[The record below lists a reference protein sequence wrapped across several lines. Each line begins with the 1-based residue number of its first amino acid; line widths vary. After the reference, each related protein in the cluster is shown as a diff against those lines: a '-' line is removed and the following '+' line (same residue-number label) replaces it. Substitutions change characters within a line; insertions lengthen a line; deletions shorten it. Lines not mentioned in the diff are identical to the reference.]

1 MRFLYLHGF
10 ASSPQSRKAQAFQAA
25 FAARGIP
32 LEIPAL
38 DGGDFE
44 HLTISGQLSLIED
57 VLKAE
62 PVRLI
67 GSSMGGYLAALYA
80 AAHPE
85 VSRLVLLAPAFAFA
99 PRWQREDRKDLEVFH
114 YGEGIVRRVHYG
126 LIEDALKYAPL
137 PDFTQPALIFHGLHD
152 DVVPIGYSRD
162 FIATHPNAQ
171 LVELESDHEL
181 LNVMERVVTEAVPF
195 LVGQST
201 DRAPEAGPVHLP
213 PRT

>member
-25 FAARGIP
+25 FDRLGIP
-32 LEIPAL
+32 LAIPAL

-44 HLTISGQLSLIED
+44 HLTISGQLSLIEET
-57 VLKAE
+57 LGGE

-99 PRWQREDRKDLEVFH
+99 PRWQRENRESFDVFH
-114 YGEGIVRRVHYG
+114 YADRTVRRVHYG
-126 LIEDALKYAPL
+126 LVEDALQYPSI
-137 PDFTQPALIFHGLHD
+137 PDFKQPAVIFHGLHD
-152 DVVPIGYSRD
+152 DVVPVECSRN
-162 FIATHPNAQ
+162 FVATHANAQ
-171 LVELESDHEL
+171 LIELESGHEL
-181 LNVMERVVTEAVPF
+181 LDVLERIVTEAVPF
-195 LVGQST
+195 LV
-201 DRAPEAGPVHLP
+201 E
-213 PRT
+213 

>member
-10 ASSPQSRKAQAFQAA
+10 ASSPLSRKAQAFRSA
-25 FAARGIP
+25 FDARGIS

-38 DGGDFE
+38 DEGDFE

-57 VLKAE
+57 VLHGE

-99 PRWQREDRKDLEVFH
+99 PRWQRGDCKDLEVFH
-114 YGEGIVRRVHYG
+114 YGDQSMRRVHYG
-126 LIEDALKYAPL
+126 LIEDALQYAPF
-137 PDFTQPALIFHGLHD
+137 PDFTQPGLIFHGLQD

-162 FIATHPNAQ
+162 FAAHHKNAR
-171 LVELESDHEL
+171 LIELESDHEL
-181 LNVMERVVTEAVPF
+181 LDALETILTEALLF
-195 LVGQST
+195 LTTPYSRGSELT
-201 DRAPEAGPVHLP
+201 E
-213 PRT
+213 PRL

>member
-10 ASSPQSRKAQAFQAA
+10 ASSPKSRKALAFQAA
-25 FAARGIP
+25 FDRLGVP

-44 HLTISGQLSLIED
+44 HLTISGQLSVIED

-67 GSSMGGYLAALYA
+67 ASSMGGYLAALYA
-80 AAHPE
+80 AGHPE

-99 PRWQREDRKDLEVFH
+99 PRRQSGDRKDLEVFH
-114 YGEGIVRRVHYG
+114 YGDQIVRRVHYG
-126 LIEDALKYAPL
+126 LIEDALRYAPL

-162 FIATHPNAQ
+162 FIAHHTNSR
-171 LVELESDHEL
+171 LIELESDHEL
-181 LNVMERVVTEAVPF
+181 LDTLETIVAEALPF
-195 LVGQST
+195 LMQ
-201 DRAPEAGPVHLP
+201 
-213 PRT
+213 